1 MFLFSSSDPD
11 VTETIRFARSRKH
24 CETDLDM
31 TYKKNLRNSGTGRI
45 MIMNLVEVK
54 RFSFSIPGMF
64 QEGSGPCESEK

>member
-31 TYKKNLRNSGTGRI
+31 TYKKIYETL
-45 MIMNLVEVK
+45 E
-54 RFSFSIPGMF
+54 
-64 QEGSGPCESEK
+64 QEG